1 MKLIV
6 VIVSFCILSTI
17 WIESAQ
23 AQTPPPLKAWSG
35 NFGAGFAA
43 TSGNTDT
50 TNINISLGLVRDP
63 KTKTVTRINGLY
75 LRGDRDSEVI
85 LNKTAVSGREEMA
98 LSPTVFVF
106 G

>member
-1 MKLIV
+1 MKLRA

-23 AQTPPPLKAWSG
+23 AQTPAPPPVKVWTG

-63 KTKTVTRINGLY
+63 KKKTVTRINGLY

-85 LNKTAVSGREEMA
+85 LNKTTLSGREEMA
-98 LSPTVFVF
+98 LNPVVFV
-106 G
+106 